1 MMLQQPALA
10 LSMAVIA
17 VLVDQSTL
25 SYAMPPLSLS
35 LHEQTEGVM
44 SHNMEEQS
52 TVSTNSH
59 KMEEYIT
66 DTSKY
71 PNIFNRNLNEE
82 EETMMPSTSA
92 NSEDEYGDSNADF
105 PRLEK
110 RAMRNQKIDG
120 PGRLIKPMKNNE
132 KPGTFS
138 RLMNWMR
145 RIFKHKRARQNISMT
160 LCTHGPYGCFRKR

>member
-1 MMLQQPALA
+1 MLQQPALA

-44 SHNMEEQS
+44 SHNMEE
-52 TVSTNSH
+52 
-59 KMEEYIT
+59 YIT

-92 NSEDEYGDSNADF
+92 KSEDEYGDSNADF

-110 RAMRNQKIDG
+110 RAMRNQKIDA

-145 RIFKHKRARQNISMT
+145 RIFKHKRARQNVSMT